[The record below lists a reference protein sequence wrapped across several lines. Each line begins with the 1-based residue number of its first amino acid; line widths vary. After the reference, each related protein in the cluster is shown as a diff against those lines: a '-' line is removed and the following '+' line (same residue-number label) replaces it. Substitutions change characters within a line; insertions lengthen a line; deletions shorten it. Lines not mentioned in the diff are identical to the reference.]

1 MPLTIENAGALV
13 PGVKVKEDSVATIK
27 VKVLRG
33 FYDGKTS
40 LKPGEI
46 VNMGVNLAH
55 QAREAHKV
63 EFLPEDPPPFKVKEA
78 QPVEKAEISEE
89 AKPEDL
95 KSDELSPEPKTKHK
109 KYGG

>member
-13 PGVKVKEDSVATIK
+13 PGVKVKEDNVATIK

-46 VNMGVNLAH
+46 VNMGANLAH
-55 QAREAHKV
+55 QAKEAHKV
-63 EFLPEDPPPFKVKEA
+63 EFLPADPPS
-78 QPVEKAEISEE
+78 VEPLPATKAEIPEE
-89 AKPEDL
+89 AKPEDF
-95 KSDELSPEPKTKHK
+95 KSDELNPEPKTKHK

>member
-13 PGVKVKEDSVATIK
+13 PGVKLKEDSVATIK

-33 FYDGKTS
+33 FYDGKNS

-46 VNMGVNLAH
+46 VNLPANLAY
-55 QAREAHKV
+55 QARESHKV
-63 EFLPEDPPPFKVKEA
+63 EFMPEDPPPLKAKETQIA
-78 QPVEKAEISEE
+78 EKTEGSEE
-89 AKPEDL
+89 AK
-95 KSDELSPEPKTKHK
+95 SDESNPEPKTKHK